1 MSKSADAPL
10 PGGLLTLREAAAFLR
25 VHPRTVRTYVRRGLL
40 SGRLIG
46 RQWRFRLKDLDTLF
60 ENAPTRWDWGESPEA
75 EE

>member
-1 MSKSADAPL
+1 MSKKPDAPL
-10 PGGLLTLREAAAFLR
+10 PEGLLTLREAAAFLR
-25 VHPRTVRTYVRRGLL
+25 VHPRTVRTYVRRRLL

-60 ENAPTRWDWGESPEA
+60 ENAPSQWDWGEEPEA